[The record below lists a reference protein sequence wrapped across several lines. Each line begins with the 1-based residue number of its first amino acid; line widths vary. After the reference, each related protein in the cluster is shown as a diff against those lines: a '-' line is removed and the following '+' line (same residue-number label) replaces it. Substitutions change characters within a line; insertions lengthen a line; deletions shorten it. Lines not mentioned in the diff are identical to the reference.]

1 MKEFSVRKTALILS
15 IIMLFSVFLNADI
28 HHNAGKYGYQFLDIS
43 TNPISL
49 SLAGR
54 GISSS
59 SQLSSFL
66 RQPASSTI
74 EAHRSIGASHIIWLA
89 DTSCDNL
96 YYSWSKRKSHF
107 GLAFRSLN
115 YGELEIRDDNGM
127 LIGHYSPLDIDLLGN
142 YAMRLAP
149 SLYAGVN
156 VGIAYEK
163 LDTDSSLGLHSDLG
177 VAWLPPIAGTQCDLT
192 IRNLGISSEMDEEST
207 LFAPSL
213 EMDLSKKI
221 NYQNTDITFEL
232 SGMKAVDENWKA
244 AISSEIALFQRLLAL
259 RVGYKINYDAEN
271 LTAGLG
277 LNWKNLSVDY
287 GWASF
292 SDHLNNVHSFG
303 ISYHF

>member
-1 MKEFSVRKTALILS
+1 MRKTALILS

-74 EAHRSIGASHIIWLA
+74 EVHRSIGASHIIWLA

-96 YYSWSKRKSHF
+96 YYSWSNRKSHF

-244 AISSEIALFQRLLAL
+244 AISSEIALCQRLLAL

>member
-1 MKEFSVRKTALILS
+1 MRKTALILS
-15 IIMLFSVFLNADI
+15 LIMLFSVFLNADI

-96 YYSWSKRKSHF
+96 YYSWSNHKSHF

>member
-1 MKEFSVRKTALILS
+1 MKEFSVHKTALILS
-15 IIMLFSVFLNADI
+15 LIMLFSVFLNADI

-43 TNPISL
+43 TNPVSL

-59 SQLSSFL
+59 SELASFL

-74 EAHRSIGASHIIWLA
+74 EAHKSIGASHIIWLA

-96 YYSWSKRKSHF
+96 YYSWSNRKSHF
-107 GLAFRSLN
+107 GLAFRSLD

-142 YAMRLAP
+142 YAKRLTP

-156 VGIAYEK
+156 AGIAYEK
-163 LDTDSSLGLHSDLG
+163 LDTDSSLGLHTDLG
-177 VAWLPPIAGTQCDLT
+177 VTWLTPIAGTQFNLSV
-192 IRNLGISSEMDEEST
+192 RNLGVSSAMDEERT

-213 EMDLSKKI
+213 EMDLSKSI

-232 SGMKAVDENWKA
+232 SGIKAVDENWKA
-244 AISSEIALFQRLLAL
+244 AVSSEIELFQRLLAL
-259 RVGYKINYDAEN
+259 RIGYKINYDAEN

-277 LNWKNLSVDY
+277 LNWKNLSIDY
-287 GWASF
+287 GWGSF

-303 ISYHF
+303 LSYHF

>member
-15 IIMLFSVFLNADI
+15 LIMLFSVFLNADI

-43 TNPISL
+43 TNPVSL
-49 SLAGR
+49 ALAGR
-54 GISSS
+54 GIQSSS
-59 SQLSSFL
+59 MLASFL
-66 RQPASSTI
+66 HQPSSSTI
-74 EAHRSIGASHIIWLA
+74 NAHRTIGAGHIIWLA

-96 YYSWSKRKSHF
+96 YYSWSNRKNHF
-107 GLAFRSLN
+107 GLAFRSLD
-115 YGELEIRDDNGM
+115 YGELELRDDNGM

-142 YAMRLAP
+142 YAMRVTP
-149 SLYAGVN
+149 SLYTGIN

-177 VAWLPPIAGTQCDLT
+177 ISWLTPIAGTQFDIA
-192 IRNLGISSEMDEEST
+192 IRNLGISSEMDEERT

-213 EMDLSKKI
+213 EMDFSKSI
-221 NYQNTDITFEL
+221 NYQNADIIFEI
-232 SGMKAVDENWKA
+232 SSMKAVDENWKA
-244 AISSEIALFQRLLAL
+244 AVSSEIALLEHLLSL

-277 LNWKNLSVDY
+277 LNWKNLGIDY

-303 ISYHF
+303 LSYQF

>member
-1 MKEFSVRKTALILS
+1 MRKTALILS
-15 IIMLFSVFLNADI
+15 IVMLFSVFLNADI

-96 YYSWSKRKSHF
+96 YYSWSNRKSHF

>member
-15 IIMLFSVFLNADI
+15 IVMLFSVFLNADI

-96 YYSWSKRKSHF
+96 YYSWSNHKSHF

-271 LTAGLG
+271 LTSGLG

>member
-1 MKEFSVRKTALILS
+1 MRKTALILS

-96 YYSWSKRKSHF
+96 YYSWSNHKSHF